1 METMPKTIR
10 VVLIDDHLWIH
21 EMVAATLQQV
31 SDIVLVGQ
39 GHNGTD
45 AVRLYEFYSPDIVL
59 MDIVMPEMDGV
70 QATQELVE
78 AFPNAK
84 VLALS
89 SFQDERSIY
98 GMLKNGAVG
107 YLLKTDLSDELTS
120 TIRTIFAGN
129 TVLSP
134 QVTQVIMESSTSIE
148 EDRSTFGLT
157 DRELEVIRLLAEG
170 LTNGQ
175 VAEKL
180 HIATP
185 TVRFH
190 LQNIVEK
197 MGVSTR
203 TEAIVVAAKNNIV

>member
-1 METMPKTIR
+1 MDSNQSTIR
-10 VVLIDDHLWIH
+10 VILIDDHPWIH
-21 EMVAATLQQV
+21 EMVTTALQEV

-39 GHNGTD
+39 GHNGAE
-45 AVRLYEFYSPDIVL
+45 AVRLFEYYTPDIVL
-59 MDIVMPEMDGV
+59 MDIVMPEMDGIE
-70 QATQELVE
+70 ATAHLLEK
-78 AFPNAK
+78 FPHAK

-107 YLLKTDLSDELTS
+107 YLLKTDLSDELAT
-120 TIRTIFAGN
+120 TIRTIQGGN

-134 QVTQVIMESSTSIE
+134 QVTQIIMETSTTKS
-148 EDRSTFGLT
+148 DNVQFGLT
-157 DRELEVIRLLAEG
+157 DRELEVLQLLAEG

-180 HIATP
+180 HISTP

-190 LQNIVEK
+190 LNNIVEK
-197 MGVSTR
+197 MGVATR
-203 TEAIVVAAKNNIV
+203 TEALVIAAKNNLV